1 MTAFVD
7 FESALIGMV
16 SRNFP
21 VSELVQSGVAVC
33 MVWLLLSQSGDRIF
47 PPLAQFP
54 PLITDRGSVT
64 KIHSQECTRALEL
77 CLGLLQQLPL
87 TSPWKSV
94 S

>member
-21 VSELVQSGVAVC
+21 VSEHGGVAVC
-33 MVWLLLSQSGDRIF
+33 MVWLLLSLGGNRIF
-47 PPLAQFP
+47 PPPAQFP

-64 KIHSQECTRALEL
+64 ETH
-77 CLGLLQQLPL
+77 
-87 TSPWKSV
+87 SV
-94 S
+94 SWATSAVTSDLTVEIC